1 MTPPRPD
8 LLTSSQLMSSRRS
21 LLGGTLGGITMA
33 LFGGTA
39 VASTPED
46 PTKAAARSLSSL
58 AGQPPTITPEELR
71 FTPRTVLRPGHPRQ
85 VGLDPQQIATI
96 RSELTR
102 FLEPTPENPEHPLY
116 AGATAIAV
124 KDGVIVAHES
134 VGKALRYGLDGTTV
148 VELPADQQVDAG
160 LDTMWDIASMSKLFT
175 TTAILQ
181 LMEQGRLGL
190 EEPVVTY
197 LPEFAPH
204 GKDAIL
210 VRHLLTHVS
219 GLLAGPSPS
228 LWAGYDTYEERVAA
242 IMDTK
247 PTHAP
252 EQIYRYSDI
261 NLITLGLM
269 VERLAGKKL
278 DVYVRDHITE
288 PLGMG
293 DTMYNPPADRLDR
306 VAATEY
312 QPWAGRP
319 MIRGEVHD
327 ENAWALGGVAGHAGV
342 FSTAADMARFGQMFL
357 NGGVYRGTRILTE
370 DTVRLTL
377 RDYTG
382 AQFPGSSRGLGWEL
396 ATTWYHGPIWS
407 PVSFGHT
414 GYTGT
419 SIVMDPIGHQ
429 LVVLMTNRVHPS
441 RDWGSNNP
449 SRRAV
454 SDALGMAS
462 AVRPASGRTSWFSG
476 RADSKKATLDVPLRP
491 TGGAKLTFD
500 YYFDTE
506 PRYDYGRLH
515 CSTDGTTFSPLPW
528 TLEGG
533 DWHWETSEAVD
544 GYGGRRWLRGS
555 AELPAGTTTIRWVYE
570 TDSSSQGRGIYL
582 DDIVVRQGRRTLF
595 DSSRRADAAKILT
608 DGWAL
613 SDR

>member
-1 MTPPRPD
+1 
-8 LLTSSQLMSSRRS
+8 MSSRRS
-21 LLGGTLGGITMA
+21 LLGGALGGITMA
-33 LFGGTA
+33 MVGGTA
-39 VASTPED
+39 VASTPET
-46 PTKAAARSLSSL
+46 PTKVGTKTLASL
-58 AGQPPTITPEELR
+58 AGQPPTITPEDLT
-71 FTPRTVLRPGHPRQ
+71 FTPRTVLRPGHARQ
-85 VGLDPQQIATI
+85 VGLDPTRIAKI
-96 RSELTR
+96 RSELAR
-102 FLEPTPENPEHPLY
+102 FLQPTTENPAHPMY

-160 LDTMWDIASMSKLFT
+160 LDTLWDVASMSKLFT
-175 TTAILQ
+175 ATAILQ
-181 LMEQGRLGL
+181 LVERGSLDL
-190 EEPVVTY
+190 EAPVVTY
-197 LPEFAPH
+197 LPEFAPN
-204 GKDAIL
+204 GKSVIL

-228 LWAGYDTYEERVAA
+228 LWAGYDTYDERVAA
-242 IMDTK
+242 IMNTK

-252 EQIYRYSDI
+252 EQVYRYSDI
-261 NLITLGLM
+261 NLITLGLLI
-269 VERLAGKKL
+269 ERLSGKKL
-278 DVYVRDHITE
+278 DAYVRDHITA
-288 PLGMG
+288 PLGMR
-293 DTMYNPPADRLDR
+293 DTMYNPPADVLDR

-327 ENAWALGGVAGHAGV
+327 ENAWALGGVAGHAGI

-357 NGGVYRGTRILTE
+357 NGGVYNGTRILAE
-370 DTVRLTL
+370 ETVRLSL
-377 RDYTG
+377 RDFTG
-382 AQFPGSSRGLGWEL
+382 GQFTSSRGLGWEL

-449 SRRAV
+449 SRRVV

-462 AVRPASGRTSWFSG
+462 AVKPAKGRTSWFSG
-476 RADSKKATLDVPLRP
+476 RANAKKATLDVPLKA
-491 TGGAKLTFD
+491 TEEALLDFD

-506 PRYDYGRLH
+506 PRYDFGRLQY
-515 CSTDGTTFSPLPW
+515 STDGTTFSALPW
-528 TLEGG
+528 RLEGG
-533 DWHWETSEAVD
+533 GWTWETSEAVN
-544 GYGGRRWLRGS
+544 GYGGRRWLRGH
-555 AELPAGTTTIRWVYE
+555 AELPTGTTAVRWTYE
-570 TDSSSQGRGIYL
+570 TDSSSQGRGIYV
-582 DDIVVRQGRRTLF
+582 DGIVVRQGRRTVF
-595 DSSRRADAAKILT
+595 DSARPADEARIVA

>member
-1 MTPPRPD
+1 MTPTSD
-8 LLTSSQLMSSRRS
+8 MLLTSRRT
-21 LLGGTLGGITMA
+21 LLGGTIGGVAMTLLGGA
-33 LFGGTA
+33 A

-46 PTKAAARSLSSL
+46 PTKSAAARTLAAL
-58 AGQPPTITPEELR
+58 AGKPPTVTPDELT
-71 FTPRTVLRPGHPRQ
+71 FTPRTVLRPGHARQ
-85 VGLDPQQIATI
+85 VGLDPAQIATI
-96 RSELTR
+96 RTELTR
-102 FLEPTPENPEHPLY
+102 FLEPTPENPDHPLY

-134 VGKALRYGLDGTTV
+134 VGKALKYGLDGTTV
-148 VELPADQQVDAG
+148 VELPADQQVDAQ
-160 LDTMWDIASMSKLFT
+160 LDTMWDVASMSKLFT

-181 LMEQGRLGL
+181 LMEQGRVDL
-190 EEPVVTY
+190 EAPVVTY

-219 GLLAGPSPS
+219 GLLAGPVPS

-242 IMDTK
+242 IMDTE

-269 VERLAGKKL
+269 VERLSGKKL
-278 DVYVRDHITE
+278 DVYVHDHVTA
-288 PLGMG
+288 PLGMR

-312 QPWAGRP
+312 EPWAGRP

-327 ENAWALGGVAGHAGV
+327 ENSWALGGVAGHAGV
-342 FSTAADMARFGQMFL
+342 FSTAADMAKFGQMFL
-357 NGGVYRGTRILTE
+357 NGGVYNGTRILKE
-370 DTVRLTL
+370 ETVRLSL

-382 AQFPGSSRGLGWEL
+382 EQFGDSRGLGWEL

-454 SDALGMAS
+454 SDAIGMAS
-462 AVRPASGRTSWFSG
+462 AVRAAKGRTSWFSG
-476 RADSKKATLDVPLRP
+476 RANSKTATLDVPLP
-491 TGGAKLTFD
+491 ATAGAKLTFD
-500 YYFDTE
+500 YWFDTE
-506 PRYDYGRLH
+506 PDFDYGRLQ
-515 CSTDGTTFSPLPW
+515 CSTDGTTFTALPA
-528 TLEGG
+528 TLHGG
-533 DWHWETSEAVD
+533 GYRWESGGVVD
-544 GYGGRRWLRGS
+544 GYGGRRWLRGA
-555 AELPAGTTTIRWVYE
+555 AELPEGTTTVRWTYE
-570 TDSSSQGRGIYL
+570 TDGSSQGRGIFV
-582 DDIVVRQGRRTLF
+582 DGIVVSQGRRTLF
-595 DSSRRADAAKILT
+595 DSGRRSDEARIVA

>member
-8 LLTSSQLMSSRRS
+8 LFMPSRRS
-21 LLGGTLGGITMA
+21 LLGGALGGITMS
-33 LFGGTA
+33 LIGGAA

-46 PTKAAARSLSSL
+46 PTKAGARTFASL
-58 AGQPPTITPEELR
+58 AGQPPTVAPDELT
-71 FTPRTVLRPGHPRQ
+71 FTPRTWLRPGHPRQ
-85 VGLDPQQIATI
+85 VGLDPRQIATI
-96 RSELTR
+96 RTELTR
-102 FLEPTPENPEHPLY
+102 FLEPTPENPDHPLY

-148 VELPADQQVDAG
+148 VELPDDQQVDAG

-181 LMEQGRLGL
+181 LIEQGRLDL

-210 VRHLLTHVS
+210 LRHLLTHVS
-219 GLLAGPSPS
+219 GLLAGPVPS
-228 LWAGYDTYEERVAA
+228 LWEGYDTYEERVAA
-242 IMDTK
+242 IMDTE

-252 EQIYRYSDI
+252 EQVYRYSDI
-261 NLITLGLM
+261 NLITLGLL
-269 VERLAGKKL
+269 VERLSGTTL
-278 DVYVRDHITE
+278 DAYVRDHVTG
-288 PLGMG
+288 PLGMH

-312 QPWAGRP
+312 EPWAGRP

-357 NGGVYRGTRILTE
+357 NGGVYRGTRILSE
-370 DTVRLTL
+370 ETVRLSL
-377 RDYTG
+377 HDYTG

-476 RADSKKATLDVPLRP
+476 RASSTEATLDVPLP
-491 TGGAKLTFD
+491 ATAGARLRFS
-500 YYFDTE
+500 YWFDTE
-506 PRYDYGRLH
+506 PLYDYGRLRY
-515 CSTDGTTFSPLPW
+515 STDGTTFSPLPF

-533 DWHWETSEAVD
+533 GFDWETSEAVD

-555 AELPAGTTTIRWVYE
+555 ADLPAGTTALRWIYE
-570 TDSSSQGRGIYL
+570 TDATSQGRGIFV
-582 DDIVVRQGRRTLF
+582 DDIVVSQGRRTLF
-595 DSSRRADAAKILT
+595 DSSRRADAARIVT

>member
-1 MTPPRPD
+1 MTPSPD
-8 LLTSSQLMSSRRS
+8 MLMTSRRT
-21 LLGGTLGGITMA
+21 LLGGTLSGVAMTLLGGA
-33 LFGGTA
+33 A

-46 PTKAAARSLSSL
+46 PTKATRALASL
-58 AGQPPTITPEELR
+58 AGRPPTITPEELT
-71 FTPRTVLRPGHPRQ
+71 FTPRTVLRPGHARQ
-85 VGLDPQQIATI
+85 VGLDPAHIARI
-96 RSELTR
+96 RTELTR
-102 FLEPTPENPEHPLY
+102 FLEPTTENPAHPLY

-148 VELPADQQVDAG
+148 VELPADQQVAAG

-181 LMEQGRLGL
+181 LMEQGSLGL
-190 EEPVVTY
+190 EAPVVTY

-242 IMDTK
+242 IMDTT

-261 NLITLGLM
+261 NLITLGLL
-269 VERLAGKKL
+269 VERLSGKTL
-278 DVYVRDHITE
+278 DVYVRDHVTE
-288 PLGMG
+288 PLGMR
-293 DTMYNPPADRLDR
+293 DTMYNPPADRRDR
-306 VAATEY
+306 VAATEF

-342 FSTAADMARFGQMFL
+342 FSTAADMARFGQMYL
-357 NGGVYRGTRILTE
+357 NGGVYNGTRILE
-370 DTVRLTL
+370 EETVRLSL

-382 AQFPGSSRGLGWEL
+382 ARFTSSRGLGWEL

-462 AVRPASGRTSWFSG
+462 AVRPVRGRTSWFSG
-476 RADSKKATLDVPLRP
+476 RTNAKKATLDVPLAA
-491 TGGAKLTFD
+491 TDGARLRFD

-506 PRYDYGRLH
+506 PRFDFGRLQY
-515 CSTDGTTFSPLPW
+515 STDGTTFSPLPW

-533 DWHWETSEAVD
+533 DWRWETSEAVN
-544 GYGGRRWLRGS
+544 GYGGRRWLCGR
-555 AELPAGTTTIRWVYE
+555 AELPDGTTTVRWTYE
-570 TDSSSQGRGIYL
+570 TDSSSQGRGIYV
-582 DDIVVRQGRRTLF
+582 DGIVVSEGRRTSF
-595 DSSRRADAAKILT
+595 DSSRPADEARIVA

>member
-1 MTPPRPD
+1 MA
-8 LLTSSQLMSSRRS
+8 
-21 LLGGTLGGITMA
+21 LLGGA
-33 LFGGTA
+33 A
-39 VASTPED
+39 VASTPEN
-46 PTKAAARSLSSL
+46 PTEAAARSFASL
-58 AGQPPTITPEELR
+58 TGQPPTITPGELT

-85 VGLDPQQIATI
+85 VGLDPAQIARI
-96 RSELTR
+96 RTELTR
-102 FLEPTPENPEHPLY
+102 FLDSTTENPAHPLY

-124 KDGVIVAHES
+124 KDGVVVAHES

-148 VELPADQQVDAG
+148 VELPPDQQVAATTE
-160 LDTMWDIASMSKLFT
+160 TMWDIASMSKLFT

-181 LMEQGRLGL
+181 LMELGRLDL
-190 EEPVVTY
+190 EAPVVTY

-228 LWAGYDTYEERVAA
+228 LWAGYDSYEERVAA
-242 IMDTK
+242 IMDTT
-247 PTHAP
+247 PTHPP

-261 NLITLGLM
+261 NLITLGLL
-269 VERLAGKKL
+269 VERLSGTKL
-278 DVYVRDHITE
+278 DTYVHDHITE
-288 PLGMG
+288 PLGMR
-293 DTMYNPPADRLDR
+293 DTMYNPPADRLGR

-312 QPWAGRP
+312 EPWAGRP

-357 NGGVYRGTRILTE
+357 NGGVYDGTRILTE
-370 DTVRLTL
+370 DTVRRSL

-382 AQFPGSSRGLGWEL
+382 TQFPGSSRGLGWEL

-454 SDALGMAS
+454 SDALGMAT
-462 AVRPASGRTSWFSG
+462 AVRPARGRTSWFSG
-476 RADSKKATLDVPLRP
+476 RVNGTKATLDVPLPATVDAELR
-491 TGGAKLTFD
+491 FD
-500 YYFDTE
+500 YWFDTE
-506 PRYDYGRLH
+506 PRYDVGRLQY
-515 CSTDGTTFSPLPW
+515 STDGTTFSPLPW
-528 TLEGG
+528 RLEGG
-533 DWHWETSEAVD
+533 DWSWETSDAVN

-555 AELPAGTTTIRWVYE
+555 AELPAGTTAVRWTYE
-570 TDSSSQGRGIYL
+570 ADSTSQGRGIYV
-582 DDIVVRQGRRTLF
+582 DGIVVSQGRRTLF
-595 DSSRRADAAKILT
+595 DSSRPADEARIVAE
-608 DGWAL
+608 GWGL
-613 SDR
+613 SDG

>member
-1 MTPPRPD
+1 MTPPRSD
-8 LLTSSQLMSSRRS
+8 LLMSSRLMSSRRS
-21 LLGGTLGGITMA
+21 FLGGALGGITMA
-33 LFGGTA
+33 LVGGTA
-39 VASTPED
+39 VASSPEA
-46 PTKAAARSLSSL
+46 PTKAGAKALASL
-58 AGQPPTITPEELR
+58 AGRPPTITPDELT

-85 VGLDPQQIATI
+85 VGLDPTQIAKI
-96 RSELTR
+96 RTELTR
-102 FLEPTPENPEHPLY
+102 FLEPTPENPAHPLY

-134 VGKALRYGLDGTTV
+134 VGKALRYGMDGTTV

-160 LDTMWDIASMSKLFT
+160 LDTMWDVASMSKLFT

-181 LMEQGRLGL
+181 LMEQGRVDL
-190 EEPVVTY
+190 EAPVVTY
-197 LPEFAPH
+197 LPEFAPN
-204 GKDAIL
+204 GKSTIL

-228 LWAGYDTYEERVAA
+228 LWAGYDTYEKRVAA
-242 IMDTK
+242 IMATK

-261 NLITLGLM
+261 NLITLGLL
-269 VERLAGKKL
+269 VERLSGKKL
-278 DVYVRDHITE
+278 DIYVRDHVTE
-288 PLGMG
+288 PLGMR

-312 QPWAGRP
+312 EPWAGRP

-327 ENAWALGGVAGHAGV
+327 ENAWALGGVAGHAGI
-342 FSTAADMARFGQMFL
+342 FSTAADMAKFGQMFL
-357 NGGVYRGTRILTE
+357 NGGVYNGTRILRE
-370 DTVRLTL
+370 DTVRLSL

-382 AQFPGSSRGLGWEL
+382 ASFTTSRGLGWEL

-462 AVRPASGRTSWFSG
+462 AVKPARGRASWFSG
-476 RADSKKATLDVPLRP
+476 RTNAKKAKLDVPLAA
-491 TGGAKLTFD
+491 TEEAKLAFD

-506 PRYDYGRLH
+506 PRFDFGRLQY
-515 CSTDGTTFSPLPW
+515 STDGTTFSPLPW
-528 TLEGG
+528 RLDG
-533 DWHWETSEAVD
+533 DGWSWETSEAVN
-544 GYGGRRWLRGS
+544 GYGGRRWLQGS
-555 AELPAGTTTIRWVYE
+555 ADLPAGTTTVRWTYE
-570 TDSSSQGRGIYL
+570 TDSSSQGRGIYV
-582 DDIVVRQGRRTLF
+582 DGIVVSQGRRTVF
-595 DSSRRADAAKILT
+595 DSTRPADEARIVA

-613 SDR
+613 STR

>member
-1 MTPPRPD
+1 
-8 LLTSSQLMSSRRS
+8 MSSRRS
-21 LLGGTLGGITMA
+21 LLGGALGGITMA
-33 LFGGTA
+33 MVGGTA
-39 VASTPED
+39 VASTPET
-46 PTKAAARSLSSL
+46 PTKVGAKTLASL
-58 AGQPPTITPEELR
+58 AGRPPTITPEDLT

-85 VGLDPQQIATI
+85 VGLDPTRIAKI
-96 RSELTR
+96 RSELAR
-102 FLEPTPENPEHPLY
+102 FLEPTTENPAHPLY

-160 LDTMWDIASMSKLFT
+160 LDTLWDVASMSKLFT
-175 TTAILQ
+175 ATAILQ
-181 LMEQGRLGL
+181 LVERGSLDL
-190 EEPVVTY
+190 EAPVVTY
-197 LPEFAPH
+197 LPEFAPN
-204 GKDAIL
+204 GKSVIL
-210 VRHLLTHVS
+210 VRQLLTHVS

-228 LWAGYDTYEERVAA
+228 LWAGYDTYDERVAA
-242 IMDTK
+242 IMNTK

-252 EQIYRYSDI
+252 EQVYRYSDI
-261 NLITLGLM
+261 NLITLGLLI
-269 VERLAGKKL
+269 ERLSGKKL
-278 DVYVRDHITE
+278 DAYVRDHITA
-288 PLGMG
+288 PLGMR
-293 DTMYNPPADRLDR
+293 DTMYNPPADVLHR

-327 ENAWALGGVAGHAGV
+327 ENAWALGGVAGHAGM

-357 NGGVYRGTRILTE
+357 NGGVYNGTRILKE
-370 DTVRLTL
+370 ETVRLSL

-382 AQFPGSSRGLGWEL
+382 GQFTSSRGLGWEL

-449 SRRAV
+449 SRRVV

-462 AVRPASGRTSWFSG
+462 AVKPAKGRTSWFSG
-476 RADSKKATLDVPLRP
+476 LANAKKATLDVPLAA
-491 TGGAKLTFD
+491 TDGAKLDFD

-506 PRYDYGRLH
+506 PRFDFGRLQY
-515 CSTDGTTFSPLPW
+515 STDGTTFSALPW
-528 TLEGG
+528 KLEGG
-533 DWHWETSEAVD
+533 DWSWETSEAVN
-544 GYGGRRWLRGS
+544 GYGGRRWLRGH
-555 AELPAGTTTIRWVYE
+555 AALPAGTTAVRWTYE
-570 TDSSSQGRGIYL
+570 TDSSSQGRGIYV
-582 DDIVVRQGRRTLF
+582 DDIVVSKGRRTVF
-595 DSSRRADAAKILT
+595 DSARPADAARIVA

>member
-1 MTPPRPD
+1 
-8 LLTSSQLMSSRRS
+8 
-21 LLGGTLGGITMA
+21 MA
-33 LFGGTA
+33 MVGGTA
-39 VASTPED
+39 VASSPEA
-46 PTKAAARSLSSL
+46 PTKAAANALASL
-58 AGQPPTITPEELR
+58 AGRPPTITPEDLT
-71 FTPRTVLRPGHPRQ
+71 FTPRTVLRPGHARQ
-85 VGLDPQQIATI
+85 VGLDPTQIAKI
-96 RSELTR
+96 RTELTR
-102 FLEPTPENPEHPLY
+102 FLEPTTENPAHPLY

-134 VGKALRYGLDGTTV
+134 VGKAFRYGMDGTTV
-148 VELPADQQVDAG
+148 VELPADQQIDAG
-160 LDTMWDIASMSKLFT
+160 LDTLWDVASMSKLFT
-175 TTAILQ
+175 ATAILQ
-181 LMEQGRLGL
+181 LVERGSLDL
-190 EEPVVTY
+190 EAPVVTY
-197 LPEFAPH
+197 LPEFAPQ
-204 GKDAIL
+204 GKSVIL

-228 LWAGYDTYEERVAA
+228 LWAGYDTYDERVAA
-242 IMDTK
+242 IMNTK

-261 NLITLGLM
+261 NLITLGLLI
-269 VERLAGKKL
+269 ERLSGKKL
-278 DVYVRDHITE
+278 DAYVRDHITA
-288 PLGMG
+288 PLGMR
-293 DTMYNPPADRLDR
+293 DTMYNPPADILDR

-327 ENAWALGGVAGHAGV
+327 ENAWALGGVAGHAGI
-342 FSTAADMARFGQMFL
+342 FSTAADMAKFGQMFL
-357 NGGVYRGTRILTE
+357 NGGVYNGTRILTE
-370 DTVRLTL
+370 ETVRLSL
-377 RDYTG
+377 QDYTG
-382 AQFPGSSRGLGWEL
+382 AEFTSSRGLGWEL

-462 AVRPASGRTSWFSG
+462 AVKAAKGRTSWFSG
-476 RADSKKATLDVPLRP
+476 RTNAKKATLDVPLAA
-491 TGGAKLTFD
+491 TDGAQIDFD

-506 PRYDYGRLH
+506 PRFDFGRLQY
-515 CSTDGTTFSPLPW
+515 STDGTTFTPLPW
-528 TLEGG
+528 RLEGG
-533 DWHWETSEAVD
+533 GWSWETSEAVN
-544 GYGGRRWLRGS
+544 GYGGRQWLRGH
-555 AELPAGTTTIRWVYE
+555 AELPPGTTSVRWSYE
-570 TDSSSQGRGIYL
+570 ADSTSQGRGIYV
-582 DDIVVRQGRRTLF
+582 DGIVVSQGRRTVF
-595 DSSRRADAAKILT
+595 DSTRPADAARIVA

>member
-1 MTPPRPD
+1 M
-8 LLTSSQLMSSRRS
+8 SSRLMSSRRS
-21 LLGGTLGGITMA
+21 LIGGALGGITMA
-33 LFGGTA
+33 MVGGTA
-39 VASTPED
+39 VASSPEA
-46 PTKAAARSLSSL
+46 PTKAAANALASL
-58 AGQPPTITPEELR
+58 AGRPPTITPEDLT
-71 FTPRTVLRPGHPRQ
+71 FTPRTVLRPGHARQ
-85 VGLDPQQIATI
+85 VGLDPTQIAKI
-96 RSELTR
+96 RTELTR
-102 FLEPTPENPEHPLY
+102 FLEPTTENPAHPLY

-134 VGKALRYGLDGTTV
+134 VGKAFRYGMDGTTV
-148 VELPADQQVDAG
+148 VELPADQQIDAG
-160 LDTMWDIASMSKLFT
+160 LDTLWDVASMSKLFT
-175 TTAILQ
+175 ATAILQ
-181 LMEQGRLGL
+181 LVERGSLDL
-190 EEPVVTY
+190 EAPVVTY
-197 LPEFAPH
+197 LPEFAPQ
-204 GKDAIL
+204 GKSVIL

-228 LWAGYDTYEERVAA
+228 LWAGYDTYDERVAA
-242 IMDTK
+242 IMNTK

-261 NLITLGLM
+261 NLITLGLLI
-269 VERLAGKKL
+269 ERLSGKKL
-278 DVYVRDHITE
+278 DAYVRDHITA
-288 PLGMG
+288 PLGMR
-293 DTMYNPPADRLDR
+293 DTMYNPPADILDR

-327 ENAWALGGVAGHAGV
+327 ENAWALGGVAGHAGI
-342 FSTAADMARFGQMFL
+342 FSTAADMAKFGQMFL
-357 NGGVYRGTRILTE
+357 NGGVYNGTRILTE
-370 DTVRLTL
+370 ETVRLSL
-377 RDYTG
+377 QDYTG
-382 AQFPGSSRGLGWEL
+382 AEFTSSRGLGWEL

-462 AVRPASGRTSWFSG
+462 AVKAAKGRTSWFSG
-476 RADSKKATLDVPLRP
+476 RTNAKKATLDVPLAA
-491 TGGAKLTFD
+491 TDGAQIDFD

-506 PRYDYGRLH
+506 PRFDFGRLQY
-515 CSTDGTTFSPLPW
+515 STDGTTFTPLPW
-528 TLEGG
+528 RLEGG
-533 DWHWETSEAVD
+533 GWSWETSEAVN
-544 GYGGRRWLRGS
+544 GYGGRQWLRGH
-555 AELPAGTTTIRWVYE
+555 AELPPGTTSVRWSYE
-570 TDSSSQGRGIYL
+570 ADSTSQGRGIYV
-582 DDIVVRQGRRTLF
+582 DGIVVSQGRRTVF
-595 DSSRRADAAKILT
+595 DSTRPADAARIVA